1 MKESFHLVSPPP
13 PDWIQSMRWT
23 VPKRDDR
30 YFSPSLPHPN
40 SVTTPDSS
48 AYLLINEARRKWEQ
62 LQAIKQDVFQGSLG
76 KEGNVP
82 SITLGTP

>member
-1 MKESFHLVSPPP
+1 VKESFHLVSPPP
-13 PDWIQSMRWT
+13 IGFKACDGQCPSET
-23 VPKRDDR
+23 TGTSVP
-30 YFSPSLPHPN
+30 
-40 SVTTPDSS
+40 